1 LTGLLQGGYFNKQKR
16 EQTITLRVSDWKTQM
31 TLAHLF
37 SPFQIKSCRLENR
50 IVMPG
55 LASFLIEDNGSIT
68 DKAIEHY
75 RMRASGGP
83 AMVIV
88 EACAVSPEG
97 IVSPH
102 QARIYDDRFVEGLS
116 RIAQVIR
123 AEGAVPAVQI
133 HHGGRQ
139 TSAKVIKRKPVS
151 ASNLPCPTISGEV
164 EPLTLE
170 GIQEIIFKF
179 GDAAQRAVEAGFDLI
194 EIHGAHGYL
203 VNQFLSPFSNIRE
216 DRYGGDRAGRARFAV
231 EIVQELRK
239 RLGPAFPVSFKISA
253 QEFVPNGLTVEES
266 IELLKLLVAA
276 GVDIVQVSAGNDA
289 TPEWICQPMF
299 MDKACLSDSAAKIR
313 EALHVPVMA
322 VGRINDPLTAEEIIR
337 KGRAD
342 LVCIGRGL
350 LADPEMPRKAKEGRL
365 DEIRT
370 CIACNTCMESIF
382 RRGRVECLV
391 NPTLGR
397 EKEMALKPAEKKK
410 RVMVVGGG
418 PGGLHVALVAA
429 ARGHEVL
436 LFEKQSML
444 GGQLVMG
451 SVTQYKKEIL
461 SLINFHK
468 RQVQKAGVKTFLN
481 SEVTS
486 ETVLAVKPDAVVLC
500 TGAIPILP
508 PIPGIEKSIVFPLPE
523 VLNGQRSAP
532 KKTVILGGGATGC
545 EVAHHLAENGSQ
557 VTIVEQLPKIAGQME
572 SITRKVLLKQLRD
585 RDVRFFTGHRLSR
598 IEDHGVY
605 AASEDGT
612 ERFLE
617 AEAVVIA
624 IGNKPENLL
633 YAQIESLGLGIPLYR
648 IGDCLEPRSAKAA
661 ISEAAE
667 IGRAI

>member
-1 LTGLLQGGYFNKQKR
+1 MLQN
-16 EQTITLRVSDWKTQM
+16 
-31 TLAHLF
+31 LF
-37 SPFQIKSCRLENR
+37 SPYDIKGRHLENR

-55 LASFLIEDNGSIT
+55 LASFLIEDDGSIT
-68 DKAIEHY
+68 DKTVEHY
-75 RMRASGGP
+75 RRRAAGGP

-102 QARIYDDRFVEGLS
+102 QARICDDRFVEGLA

-123 AEGAVPAVQI
+123 AEGAVPAVQL

-139 TSAKVIKRKPVS
+139 VPARVINRKPLS
-151 ASNLPCPTISGEV
+151 PSNLPCPTIRGDV
-164 EPLTLE
+164 EPLTID
-170 GIQEIIFKF
+170 GIHEMILKF
-179 GDAAQRAVEAGFDLI
+179 GESAQRALQAGFDLI

-216 DRYGGDRAGRARFAV
+216 DEYGGDRARRARFAI
-231 EIVQELRK
+231 EIVKELRK
-239 RLGPAFPVSFKISA
+239 RVGEGFPLSFKISA
-253 QEFVPNGLTVEES
+253 QEFVPGGLNVDES
-266 IELLKLLVAA
+266 IELLKLIVPA

-299 MDKACLSDSAAKIR
+299 MEKACLADSAAKIKH
-313 EALHVPVMA
+313 ALQIPVMT
-322 VGRINDPLTAEEIIR
+322 VGRINDPLLAEEIIR
-337 KGRAD
+337 EGRAD
-342 LVCIGRGL
+342 LVCMGRGL
-350 LADPEMPRKAKEGRL
+350 LADPEMPKKAKEGRL
-365 DEIRT
+365 DDIRI

-397 EKEMALKPAEKKK
+397 EKEMELKPAEKKK

-418 PGGLHVALVAA
+418 PGGLHVAAVAA

-436 LFEKQSML
+436 LFEKQPHL
-444 GGQLVMG
+444 GGQLVLG
-451 SVTQYKKEIL
+451 SVTKYKKELL
-461 SLINFHK
+461 SLISFQK
-468 RQVQKAGVKTFLN
+468 KQVEKMGIKTYLN
-481 SEVTS
+481 REVTS
-486 ETVLAVKPDAVVLC
+486 QTVKETHPDVVILC
-500 TGAIPILP
+500 TGARPIRP
-508 PIPGIEKSIVFPLPE
+508 PLPGIEKSVVLSLQEI
-523 VLNGQRSAP
+523 LNGEKPVP
-532 KKTVILGGGATGC
+532 KKTVVLGGGATGC
-545 EVAHHLAENGSQ
+545 EVAHHLSENGCQ
-557 VTIVEQLPKIAGQME
+557 VTVVEQLPKIAEQME

-585 RDVRFFTGHRLSR
+585 NKVHFLTGHRISR

-605 AASEDGT
+605 VTSESGA
-612 ERFLE
+612 EVFIE

-624 IGNKPENLL
+624 IGNKPDNRL
-633 YAQIESLGLGIPLYR
+633 YEEIASLGIPIHQ

>member
-1 LTGLLQGGYFNKQKR
+1 MLQN
-16 EQTITLRVSDWKTQM
+16 
-31 TLAHLF
+31 LF
-37 SPFQIKSCRLENR
+37 LPFDIKGCHLENR

-55 LASFLIEDNGSIT
+55 LASFLIEDDGSIT
-68 DKAIEHY
+68 DKTVEHY
-75 RMRASGGP
+75 RRRAAGGP

-102 QARIYDDRFVEGLS
+102 QARICDDRFVEGLA

-123 AEGAVPAVQI
+123 AEGAVPAVQL

-139 TSAKVIKRKPVS
+139 VPARVINRKPLS
-151 ASNLPCPTISGEV
+151 PSNLPCPTIRGDV
-164 EPLTLE
+164 EPLTID
-170 GIQEIIFKF
+170 GIHEMILKF
-179 GDAAQRAVEAGFDLI
+179 GESAQRALQAGFDLI

-216 DRYGGDRAGRARFAV
+216 DEYGGDRARRARFAI
-231 EIVQELRK
+231 EIVKELRK
-239 RLGPAFPVSFKISA
+239 RVGEGFPLSFKISA
-253 QEFVPNGLTVEES
+253 QEFVPGGLNVDES
-266 IELLKLLVAA
+266 IELLKLIVPA

-299 MDKACLSDSAAKIR
+299 MEKACLADSAAKIKH
-313 EALHVPVMA
+313 ALQIPVMT
-322 VGRINDPLTAEEIIR
+322 VGRINDPLLAEEIIR
-337 KGRAD
+337 EGRAD
-342 LVCIGRGL
+342 LVCMGRGL
-350 LADPEMPRKAKEGRL
+350 LADPEMPKKAKEGRL
-365 DEIRT
+365 DDIRI

-397 EKEMALKPAEKKK
+397 EKEMELKPAEKKK

-418 PGGLHVALVAA
+418 PGGLHVAAVAA

-436 LFEKQSML
+436 LFEKQPHL
-444 GGQLVMG
+444 GGQLVLG
-451 SVTQYKKEIL
+451 SVTKYKKELL
-461 SLINFHK
+461 SLISFQK
-468 RQVQKAGVKTFLN
+468 KQVEKMGIKTYLN
-481 SEVTS
+481 REVTS
-486 ETVLAVKPDAVVLC
+486 QTVKETHPDVVILC
-500 TGAIPILP
+500 TGARPIRP
-508 PIPGIEKSIVFPLPE
+508 PLPGIEKSVVLSLQEI
-523 VLNGQRSAP
+523 LNGEKPVP
-532 KKTVILGGGATGC
+532 KKTVVLGGGATGC
-545 EVAHHLAENGSQ
+545 EVAHHLSENGCQ
-557 VTIVEQLPKIAGQME
+557 VTVVEQLPKIAEQME

-585 RDVRFFTGHRLSR
+585 NKVHFLTGHRISR

-605 AASEDGT
+605 VTSESGA
-612 ERFLE
+612 EVFIE

-624 IGNKPENLL
+624 IGNKPDNRL
-633 YAQIESLGLGIPLYR
+633 YEEIASLGIPIHQ